1 MELSLTISA
10 LFETYLPQLLGALM
24 TARALA
30 FFGADEKLKKNS
42 LLVAAIA
49 FLVLGFKNIII
60 CVAYFLPEL
69 TEGALQ
75 VSPLM
80 LEGVSVALI
89 SLASLLLIIGGF
101 QFYKALNWIRE
112 ELAVITCVIAWLFMI
127 RIVFLTPADSHEML
141 MHIYLITGLVF
152 LGLLIMLPKFKSKAY
167 TLKTTGLWMTVL
179 AFYYFQD
186 MMPWGVSNWLIESL
200 LYLLIVYSIYVTA
213 DKQLQNDVK
222 TLADEMRAAQAR
234 LPLIL
239 QASPFPIMISALKDD
254 RLMLVNEKAATLFNI
269 DMKKLKQFRTE
280 EYYVD
285 PNARKELLRRLS
297 TAPLVE
303 NFQAL
308 LHKPG
313 SQETFWLEMS
323 ARVIDFENEVALYM
337 AFKDITAQKKHE
349 QQLFEQAVLD
359 PLTGC
364 YNRRQ
369 FMELAAKEI
378 RRAWR
383 YDTSFCLI
391 MIDIDHFKRVNDT
404 HGHAFGDEVLK
415 VMALTCKQTL
425 RDSDIFARYGGEE
438 FIILLPQTD
447 LPGGMIVAERLRKN
461 IEDLRVPLPDGV
473 PFHFTISLG
482 IVSSGA
488 TDDLDELIKRAD
500 SALYAAKEG
509 GRNQVRMYGE
519 KESFEET
526 KAKVLEEENAS
537 KLQEN
542 IVRQAQEALQK
553 VTKGETS

>member
-1 MELSLTISA
+1 MELPLTMTD
-10 LFETYLPQLLGALM
+10 LFETYLPQMLGALM
-24 TARALA
+24 TARALS
-30 FFGADEKLKKNS
+30 FFGTDEKLKKNS

-49 FLVLGFKNIII
+49 FLVLGFKNILI
-60 CVAYFLPEL
+60 CLAFFLPQL
-69 TEGALQ
+69 THGEFILA
-75 VSPLM
+75 PLA
-80 LEGVSVALI
+80 LEGISVALV

-127 RIVFLTPADSHEML
+127 RIVFITPPDSHEML
-141 MHIYLITGLVF
+141 THIYLITGLVF
-152 LGLLIMLPKFKSKAY
+152 LGLLITLPKFKSKAY
-167 TLKTTGLWMTVL
+167 TLKATGLWMLVL

-186 MMPWGVSNWLIESL
+186 MMPWGFSNWLVEAL
-200 LYLLIVYSIYVTA
+200 LYLLIVYNVYVTA
-213 DKQLQNDVK
+213 DKQLQNNVK
-222 TLADEMRAAQAR
+222 TLAEEVRAAQAR

-269 DMKKLKQFRTE
+269 DMKNLKQFRTE

-297 TAPLVE
+297 TSPLVE

-323 ARVIDFENEVALYM
+323 ARVIDFENEVALYT

-383 YDTSFCLI
+383 YETSFCLI

-415 VMALTCKQTL
+415 AMALTCKQTL

-447 LPGGMIVAERLRKN
+447 LAGGMIVAERLRKN
-461 IEDLRVPLPDGV
+461 IEDLRVPLPDGI
-473 PFHFTISLG
+473 PFNFTISLG

-526 KAKVLEEENAS
+526 KTQILEEENTS
-537 KLQEN
+537 ELQEN
-542 IVRQAQEALQK
+542 IVRQAQEALDK
-553 VTKGETS
+553 ATKEDAS